1 MPLEDLL
8 GALWRRRWKVALL
21 AALLFALGAAPVLLW
36 PRAFVAQAVV
46 APAETP
52 GIAASA
58 LLSPAPLLGSG
69 ALLDTRPGGN
79 FAVYLDALRAPE
91 AAVMLARDTGL
102 LAFLGDR
109 RAAGL
114 LGALRRALGLRME
127 ADADDALAWLERG
140 LAVTQGVA
148 TVTFTLSLAHPDREA
163 ALDALRR
170 LHAHAE
176 AKVRADIGGVAA
188 RRIAAIGARL
198 AAEHDVYVRSQ
209 LYDLLGQQQR
219 AALVVAADE
228 AVAARLV
235 SAPAVEL
242 RPSVP
247 NRPLLLALLAAAA
260 PMAALLLGV
269 CAVLLAAGSGG
280 AAVTGPS
287 RAGGDEA
294 AAVEAWQR
302 LLNRRRRERARRAAG
317 NE

>member
-8 GALWRRRWKVALL
+8 RALWRRRWRVALL

-36 PRAFVAQAVV
+36 PRSFVAQAVV
-46 APAETP
+46 APAETT

-58 LLSPAPLLGSG
+58 LLSPAPLLGTG

-91 AAVMLARDTGL
+91 AAAMLARDTGL
-102 LAFLGDR
+102 LAFLGAR
-109 RAAGL
+109 RAAGP
-114 LGALRRALGLRME
+114 LGALRRALGLRIE
-127 ADADDALAWLERG
+127 ADTDDALAWLERG
-140 LAVTQGVA
+140 LAATQGVA
-148 TVTFTLSLAHPDREA
+148 TVTFTLSLAHPDRGA

-176 AKVRADIGGVAA
+176 AKVRADIGGVAS
-188 RRIAAIGARL
+188 RRIAAIEARL
-198 AAEHDVYVRSQ
+198 AVERDVYVRNQ

-247 NRPLLLALLAAAA
+247 NRPLLLALLAVAA
-260 PMAALLLGV
+260 PMAASLLGA
-269 CAVLLAAGSGG
+269 CAALLAAGNG
-280 AAVTGPS
+280 APAPRG
-287 RAGGDEA
+287 AEDA
-294 AAVEAWQR
+294 AAVEAWRR
-302 LLNRRRRERARRAAG
+302 LLNRRRQERARRAGA
-317 NE
+317 E